1 MKVKTNKITMETY
14 FWTNDIIWP
23 AIKNIWD
30 LIIQFKKIIIGLIY
44 DNMGCWNYLVNVVDQ
59 KNVLKFG

>member
-1 MKVKTNKITMETY
+1 MIETY